1 MSITLNRILDTVSAY
16 AVVFAGIALA
26 ISFAAVG
33 A

>member
-1 MSITLNRILDTVSAY
+1 MSITLNRILDVVASY
-16 AVVFAGIALA
+16 AALFAGLALA

>member
-16 AVVFAGIALA
+16 AAVLAGIALA